1 MDQSITPYLDAII
14 SYIEEKPI
22 RFHYPGH
29 KGKLFSLD
37 LTELPQTDN
46 LFSPSGPLLDAQRLT
61 ALAFGSDFSYFL
73 VNGSTQGIQSAFL
86 SAFKPKDKVL
96 VPYYSHR
103 SIIEGLI
110 LSGAEPVLV
119 EEEIDEW
126 GIPQNVRLE
135 DIKSKVTDGIK
146 GIVLT
151 NPNYFGLVPEIK
163 EIVEYVHSKD
173 MIVIVDE
180 AHGIHLHFNKKMP
193 PSGLDVNA
201 DIVIQ
206 SMHKMGVSLTQ
217 GALLHIKGKR
227 VNREVLEE
235 NIKLLSTTSPST
247 VILASIDV
255 GRRELFLNGKVWLDR
270 LIPMMDELIEKIEKL
285 GIPVYKRLNIDKTK
299 LTLYNI
305 NGNLLS
311 LELWENSRIQPEMSS
326 ETYCLFI
333 ISLLDSKR
341 MLRRLLEALK
351 GIDIY
356 PPGRANIPP
365 KYRIVQSPRTAFLSS
380 KEKIDVEHSV
390 GRISGEIITQ
400 YPPGIPLL
408 IPGSVITQEIKEYLL
423 SIGRRYVNV
432 TVD

>member
-14 SYIEEKPI
+14 SYTKEKPI

-29 KGKLFSLD
+29 KGKLLLLD

-46 LFSPSGPLLDAQRLT
+46 LFSPNGPLLDAQRLT

-86 SAFKPKDKVL
+86 SVFKPGDKVL
-96 VPYYSHR
+96 VPYCSHR

-110 LSGAEPVLV
+110 LSGAEPVFI
-119 EEEIDEW
+119 EEEIDKW
-126 GIPQNVRLE
+126 GIPQNIKLE
-135 DIKSKVTDGIK
+135 DVKSKATDSIK
-146 GIVLT
+146 GILLT

-163 EIVEYVHSKD
+163 DIVDYVHSKD
-173 MIVIVDE
+173 IIVIVDE
-180 AHGIHLHFNKKMP
+180 AHGIHLHFNKRMP

-201 DIVIQ
+201 DVVIQ
-206 SMHKMGVSLTQ
+206 SMHKMGISLTQ
-217 GALLHIKGKR
+217 GALIHIKGNR
-227 VNREVLEE
+227 VNRDTLEE

-247 VILASIDV
+247 VILASIDL
-255 GRRELFLNGKVWLDR
+255 GRRELFLNGRRWLDR
-270 LIPMMDELIEKIEKL
+270 LIPMIDELIEEIEKL
-285 GIPVYKRLNIDKTK
+285 GIPVYRKPNIDKTK
-299 LTLYNI
+299 LTLYSI
-305 NGNLLS
+305 DGSQLAI
-311 LELWENSRIQPEMSS
+311 ELWEGFRIQPEMSS

-341 MLRRLLEALK
+341 VLKRLLEALK
-351 GIDIY
+351 RIDIY
-356 PPGRANIPP
+356 PPGRADIPP
-365 KYRIVQSPRTAFLSS
+365 KYKIVQLPRTAFLSS
-380 KEKIDVEHSV
+380 KERIDLEHSV

-408 IPGSVITQEIKEYLL
+408 IPGALITQEIKEYLL
-423 SIGRRYVNV
+423 SIGRKYVYV